1 MGDWRL
7 PTLHFQVTEEY
18 NPFLYKEFS
27 NKINLWRLK
36 DDLEDKEEKLHR
48 MYERPLSASASM
60 LNSGGKRKSKKTT
73 LDRVNK
79 MRLKQKRKAEK
90 MKRRRDSMRE
100 RYP

>member
-1 MGDWRL
+1 MKGINLL
-7 PTLHFQVTEEY
+7 PYYGFPNQIH
-18 NPFLYKEFS
+18 
-27 NKINLWRLK
+27 LWRLK
-36 DDLEDKEEKLHR
+36 DDLEDKEDKLQR

-90 MKRRRDSMRE
+90 MKRRRNSFRDGI
-100 RYP
+100 